1 MFFKIICNDDEKL
14 SITKNN
20 IKYNIIFNTSDKNP
34 SHVKDLINLKNFDD
48 ENLIFFLKQKN
59 IYFFLIIWSTD
70 RLFVAVDQVASKNTL
85 YLKKM
90 VY

>member
-48 ENLIFFLKQKN
+48 ENLIFFLKQ
-59 IYFFLIIWSTD
+59 
-70 RLFVAVDQVASKNTL
+70 
-85 YLKKM
+85 
-90 VY
+90 